1 MMFDV
6 AVVGAGPAGL
16 AAAVHAAEA
25 GLSVVLID
33 AGHQPGGQFWRHAD
47 ENASS
52 ATGHR
57 ETASSTPAEKSAEG
71 EGHHD
76 WKRFSQLRARL
87 YSAEESG
94 AVAYWRNTQV
104 WLIEGSAREDQ
115 VPEGTARRSRCT
127 TLRLTP
133 TFDDAAAPDDGSDTS
148 SLTDSGTSS
157 PAASVPDLVRA
168 THVILCPGGYD
179 RQLPV
184 PGWELP
190 GVMAAGGVQAL
201 LKGSGTAAGSVAVV
215 GGTGPFLLPVA
226 TGLAK
231 AGVKVAAICEAN
243 SPLGWLR
250 QGAGAIRAPEK
261 AGEGLEYAAALARH
275 RIPYKVRTAVTSI
288 HGTDRVEAVTIS
300 KVGSNGSPV
309 PGSGRRIACDLVA
322 LGWGFSAQ
330 LELVM
335 AAGAETEID
344 VDGSLVAIVD
354 ERMMS
359 TVLGV
364 SVAGEATGVGG
375 AAMAVTEGELA
386 ALCVAAMNAAMDAT
400 STEDSQRAARIA
412 WLTKDR
418 ARLRAFAVA
427 MHRANPVPARWHE
440 WLTPETTV
448 CRCEE
453 VSYGSLCEAH
463 EQLGADDA
471 RSLKS
476 FARPGMG
483 WCQGRVCGYAT
494 AGIAA
499 HLAARPL
506 EADDLRAMSK
516 RSLAAPISLGKLAA
530 LDFTTDTTDTSGT
543 PDTSEPPDAGAA
555 IPQEKDHS
563 HGSN

>member
-1 MMFDV
+1 MMYDV

-25 GLSVVLID
+25 GLSVVLVD
-33 AGHQPGGQFWRHAD
+33 AGSQPGGQFWRHAD
-47 ENASS
+47 ENVGFAS
-52 ATGHR
+52 
-57 ETASSTPAEKSAEG
+57 AERSAEG

-76 WKRFSQLRARL
+76 WKRFSDLRARL
-87 YSAEESG
+87 YTAEKSG
-94 AVAYWRNTQV
+94 DVTYWRNTQV
-104 WLIEGSAREDQ
+104 WLIEGRSREDK
-115 VPEGTARRSRCT
+115 VNLARRTT

-133 TFDDAAAPDDGSDTS
+133 TIDSAVGAHDCSAPGSDS
-148 SLTDSGTSS
+148 GSLIG
-157 PAASVPDLVRA
+157 SVPDLVRA
-168 THVILCPGGYD
+168 AHVILCPGGYD

-201 LKGSGTAAGSVAVV
+201 LKGSGIAAGSIAVV

-250 QGAGAIRAPEK
+250 NAAGAIKAPEK
-261 AGEGLEYAAALARH
+261 AGEGLEYAAALARY
-275 RIPYKVRTAVTSI
+275 RIPYRVRTAVTRI

-300 KVGSNGSPV
+300 KLSSDGSPV
-309 PGSGRRIACDLVA
+309 PGSGRRIACDVVA
-322 LGWGFSAQ
+322 LGWGFTAQ

-335 AAGAETEID
+335 AAGAETQID

-354 ERMMS
+354 ERLVS
-359 TVLGV
+359 TAPGV

-386 ALCVAAMNAAMDAT
+386 ALCVAAMNGASAGSS
-400 STEDSQRAARIA
+400 STEDAQRADRIA
-412 WLTKDR
+412 WLQKDR

-427 MHRANPVPARWHE
+427 MHRANPVPARWHD
-440 WLTPETTV
+440 WLTPDTTV

-453 VSYGSLCEAH
+453 VSYGALCNAH
-463 EQLGADDA
+463 EQLGAQDA

-494 AGIAA
+494 ADIAA
-499 HLAARPL
+499 DLASRPL
-506 EADDLRAMSK
+506 SAEDLRAMSK

-530 LDFTTDTTDTSGT
+530 LEFSTDTTSTTDSQDDTDSHHV
-543 PDTSEPPDAGAA
+543 
-555 IPQEKDHS
+555 IPHEKDHS
-563 HGSN
+563 HDSH

>member
-25 GLSVVLID
+25 GLAVVLVD
-33 AGHQPGGQFWRHAD
+33 AGNQPGGQFWRHAD

-52 ATGHR
+52 ANGHL
-57 ETASSTPAEKSAEG
+57 ETASSAPAEKSAEG
-71 EGHHD
+71 RGTTIG
-76 WKRFSQLRARL
+76 SALNLRARL
-87 YSAEESG
+87 YAAEESG

-104 WLIEGSAREDQ
+104 WLIEGSERGGRQPEGSEREDQ
-115 VPEGTARRSRCT
+115 APEGTASRSRCT

-133 TFDDAAAPDDGSDTS
+133 TFDDAAATDDSSQDSSETS
-148 SLTDSGTSS
+148 SLAGSAPGS
-157 PAASVPDLVRA
+157 PTGSVPDLVRA
-168 THVILCPGGYD
+168 AHVILCPGGYD

-201 LKGSGTAAGSVAVV
+201 LKGSGTAVGSVAVV

-226 TGLAK
+226 TALAK

-250 QGAGAIRAPEK
+250 HGAGAIRAPEK

-300 KVGSNGSPV
+300 KVSANGSPV
-309 PGSGRRIACDLVA
+309 PGSGKRIACDLLA

-359 TVLGV
+359 TVPGV

-386 ALCVAAMNAAMDAT
+386 ALCVAAMNAA
-400 STEDSQRAARIA
+400 
-412 WLTKDR
+412 
-418 ARLRAFAVA
+418 V
-427 MHRANPVPARWHE
+427 N
-440 WLTPETTV
+440 
-448 CRCEE
+448 
-453 VSYGSLCEAH
+453 
-463 EQLGADDA
+463 
-471 RSLKS
+471 
-476 FARPGMG
+476 
-483 WCQGRVCGYAT
+483 
-494 AGIAA
+494 
-499 HLAARPL
+499 
-506 EADDLRAMSK
+506 
-516 RSLAAPISLGKLAA
+516 AP
-530 LDFTTDTTDTSGT
+530 
-543 PDTSEPPDAGAA
+543 
-555 IPQEKDHS
+555 
-563 HGSN
+563 